1 MTNEDDSI
9 DGTIKTLAKGQTK
22 EGSKVK
28 GHQREH
34 LSDVGGTGHFATNNH
49 GNDID
54 NDDNKDD
61 NDDNYDDGDDGGGAS
76 DYEVG
81 RGGAGVTG
89 GNDGDGVGVGGHANG
104 EGDDDDVVVY
114 DSGGNGDRGGV
125 EGGLVNKGDD
135 KSRNGAYL
143 SENGHCDGNGIA
155 MELDSDHELVATA
168 EDRSEET
175 ILVSNTFPLS
185 VH

>member
-9 DGTIKTLAKGQTK
+9 DGTIETLAKGQTK
-22 EGSKVK
+22 EGSEVK
-28 GHQREH
+28 GRQQEY
-34 LSDVGGTGHFATNNH
+34 LTDVGGAGHFAINNH

-54 NDDNKDD
+54 NDDNEDD
-61 NDDNYDDGDDGGGAS
+61 NDDNYDDGRGAS

-81 RGGAGVTG
+81 GGGAGVTG
-89 GNDGDGVGVGGHANG
+89 GNDGVGDGDGYGVGGQGNG
-104 EGDDDDVVVY
+104 EGDDDDVVVD
-114 DSGGNGDRGGV
+114 DSGDNSDRGGV
-125 EGGLVNKGDD
+125 EGGLLKKGDD
-135 KSRNGAYL
+135 KVRNGAYL
-143 SENGHCDGNGIA
+143 SENSDGNGIA
-155 MELDSDHELVATA
+155 VELDSDHELVATA